1 MSYDVIIVGAGIAGL
16 RVGIETLT
24 KSPTLRCCILEKYKY
39 TGGRVVTYHKE
50 LPKVGALQ
58 WENGAGRISIS
69 HKKVLKLLKK
79 YDLTFKHIS
88 QEQNFNNKKNRFTEL
103 LPIFLQP
110 LESLPREVLQV
121 HTLKQLLHKVWGAH
135 AREFYIQF
143 PYYSE
148 IQVLRA
154 DIALESFRS
163 EMQSTAGFGQCK
175 EGLSELI
182 KNMVKEFESLG
193 GSIIQNTEVTAISPQ
208 MELLCQNTNVADSK
222 KTFRTN
228 MCIIALHRDAV
239 QLIKGINTMPILKKL
254 KMQPLLRM
262 YAVFPVKKGVSWFT
276 CIEKTVTD
284 NPLRYVIPIDPA
296 KGVIMISYTEG
307 KDALYWMNH
316 ANPEQKVMKEIRKLF
331 PTRYIPDPIF
341 FKVHP
346 WYNGTTYWLPGDYDV
361 EDESRKALH
370 PMPKEFPKL
379 FMCGE
384 SFTVKQAWME
394 GALDHADQLC
404 ESLTYNAVLRELST
418 IK

>member
-1 MSYDVIIVGAGIAGL
+1 MSYDVIIVGAGITGL

-24 KSPTLRCCILEKYKY
+24 KSPTLRCCILEKYNY

-50 LPKVGALQ
+50 LPKVGALH

-88 QEQNFNNKKNRFTEL
+88 QELNFNNTKNRFTEL

-110 LESLPREVLQV
+110 LESLPREVLQM
-121 HTLKQLLHKVWGAH
+121 HTLKQLLHKVWGVH

-148 IQVLRA
+148 IQVVRA

-163 EMQSTAGFGQCK
+163 EMQSTVGFGQCK

-193 GSIIQNTEVTAISPQ
+193 GSIIQNTEVIAVTPQ

-222 KTFRTN
+222 KTFRTD

-276 CIEKTVTD
+276 GIEKTVTD

-307 KDALYWMNH
+307 KDALYWMHH

-331 PTRYIPDPIF
+331 PTRSIPDPIF

-346 WYNGTTYWLPGDYDV
+346 WYNGTTYWLPGNYDV

-370 PMPKEFPKL
+370 PMPKEFPRL

-384 SFTVKQAWME
+384 SFAVKQAWME

-404 ESLTYNAVLRELST
+404 ESLTYNAVLRSLS
-418 IK
+418 KK

>member
-1 MSYDVIIVGAGIAGL
+1 MSYDVIIVGAGITGL

-24 KSPTLRCCILEKYKY
+24 KSPTLRCCILEKYNY

-50 LPKVGALQ
+50 LPKVGALH

-88 QEQNFNNKKNRFTEL
+88 QELNFNNTKNRFTEL

-110 LESLPREVLQV
+110 LESLPREVLQM
-121 HTLKQLLHKVWGAH
+121 HTLKQLLHKVWGVH

-148 IQVLRA
+148 IQVVRA

-163 EMQSTAGFGQCK
+163 EMQSTVGFGQCK

-182 KNMVKEFESLG
+182 KSMVKEFESLG
-193 GSIIQNTEVTAISPQ
+193 GSIIQNTEVIAVTPQ

-222 KTFRTN
+222 KTFRTD

-276 CIEKTVTD
+276 GIEKTVTD

-307 KDALYWMNH
+307 KDALYWMHH

-331 PTRYIPDPIF
+331 PTRSIPDPIF

-346 WYNGTTYWLPGDYDV
+346 WYNGTTYWLPGNYDV

-370 PMPKEFPKL
+370 PMPKEFPRL

-384 SFTVKQAWME
+384 SFAVKQAWME

-404 ESLTYNAVLRELST
+404 ESLTYNAVLRSLS
-418 IK
+418 KK